1 MFLLSYLLINF
12 FKHVTFV
19 GCFEIALQAIL
30 RGDRI
35 PHNQFFFLVNSWIFR
50 EKSKFEQ
57 HARNRF
63 SSNICPS
70 ALVVLMQK

>member
-35 PHNQFFFLVNSWIFR
+35 PRKQFFFLSTRGFFEKNLNLSNMHETVSHRIFVQVH
-50 EKSKFEQ
+50 S
-57 HARNRF
+57 
-63 SSNICPS
+63 
-70 ALVVLMQK
+70 